1 MRSFGKSVNK
11 YFDKPIQTKKLPK
24 GIPYIIANEAAER
37 FSFYGM
43 KAILVVY
50 MTQYLHITQG
60 EINLSEENAK
70 VYFHLFSSAVYFFPV
85 IGALISDIFFGKF
98 KTIIFL
104 SIVYCL
110 GHFVLAVDPSKL
122 GLVIGLSLI
131 AIGSGGIKPC
141 VSAHVGDQ
149 FGQTNSFLLS
159 KVYGWFYISINLGAF
174 ISTLLIPYCLKHYS
188 AHVAFGIPGLFM
200 LLATL
205 FFWMGRFKFIHIKP
219 EKKILKELVKKKNI
233 KLIFK
238 LSSIFIFVSFF
249 WCLFDQTGS
258 SWILQAE
265 KMDRNFLG
273 IEWLSSQVIAA
284 NPIMILLFTPLFFY
298 YLYPQINKF
307 IDLNSINKIIIG
319 FFLTAI
325 SFLIITI
332 IQYWIDSG
340 QTVNIGW
347 QILAYAV
354 LTSGEIFVSITCL
367 EISYTHAP
375 KKLKSILVSLFLLSI
390 ALGNIVTSIVNFYNV
405 RSDGSLILDQ
415 TNYFLF
421 FTILM
426 LVVTLIFIPISRH
439 FKKKIY
445 LQDAK
450 D

>member
-11 YFDKPIQTKKLPK
+11 YFDKPIQTKELPK

-122 GLVIGLSLI
+122 GLAIGLSLI

-238 LSSIFIFVSFF
+238 LFSIFIFVSFF

-340 QTVNIGW
+340 LTVNIGW

-390 ALGNIVTSIVNFYNV
+390 ALGNVVTTIVNFYNV

>member
-284 NPIMILLFTPLFFY
+284 NPIMILLFTPLFFNH
-298 YLYPQINKF
+298 LYPQINKF

-340 QTVNIGW
+340 LTVNIGW

-426 LVVTLIFIPISRH
+426 LVVTLIFILISRH

>member
-1 MRSFGKSVNK
+1 MSKYLTQPLKS
-11 YFDKPIQTKKLPK
+11 KKLPK

-43 KAILVVY
+43 KSILVIY
-50 MTQYLHITQG
+50 MTQYLYSTQG
-60 EINLSEENAK
+60 ETNLSEEDAK
-70 VYFHLFSSAVYFFPV
+70 AYFHLFSSAVYFFPL

-98 KTIIFL
+98 RTIIFL
-104 SIVYCL
+104 SIVYCI
-110 GHFVLAVDPSKL
+110 GHFVLALDASKL
-122 GLVIGLSLI
+122 GMSVGLSLI

-149 FGQTNSFLLS
+149 FSRFNSFLLS

-188 AHVAFGIPGLFM
+188 SHVAFGIPGLFM

-205 FFWMGRFKFIHIKP
+205 FFWMGRYKFIHIKP
-219 EKKILKELVKKKNI
+219 ERKKILKELTNKKNI
-233 KLIFK
+233 KLIIK
-238 LSSIFIFVSFF
+238 LFILFIFVSFF

-273 IEWLSSQVIAA
+273 FEWLSSQILAA
-284 NPIMILLFTPLFFY
+284 NPIMILIFTPLFFY
-298 YLYPQINKF
+298 YLYPKINKF
-307 IDLNSINKIIIG
+307 INLNSINKIIIG
-319 FFLTAI
+319 FFLTTI

-332 IQYWIDSG
+332 IQYWIDLG
-340 QTVNIGW
+340 LTVNIGW
-347 QILAYAV
+347 QIFAYAI

-367 EISYTHAP
+367 EISYTNAP
-375 KKLKSILVSLFLLSI
+375 KKLKSIMVSFFLLSI
-390 ALGNIVTSIVNFYNV
+390 SLGNIYTSAINFYNK
-405 RSDGSLILDQ
+405 REDGTIILNE

-426 LVVTLIFIPISRH
+426 LVITIIFIPTSKYFRE
-439 FKKKIY
+439 KVY
-445 LQDAK
+445 LQDS
-450 D
+450 

>member
-11 YFDKPIQTKKLPK
+11 YFDKPIQTKELPK

-219 EKKILKELVKKKNI
+219 EKKILKE
-233 KLIFK
+233 
-238 LSSIFIFVSFF
+238 
-249 WCLFDQTGS
+249 
-258 SWILQAE
+258 
-265 KMDRNFLG
+265 
-273 IEWLSSQVIAA
+273 
-284 NPIMILLFTPLFFY
+284 
-298 YLYPQINKF
+298 
-307 IDLNSINKIIIG
+307 
-319 FFLTAI
+319 
-325 SFLIITI
+325 
-332 IQYWIDSG
+332 
-340 QTVNIGW
+340 
-347 QILAYAV
+347 
-354 LTSGEIFVSITCL
+354 
-367 EISYTHAP
+367 
-375 KKLKSILVSLFLLSI
+375 
-390 ALGNIVTSIVNFYNV
+390 
-405 RSDGSLILDQ
+405 
-415 TNYFLF
+415 
-421 FTILM
+421 
-426 LVVTLIFIPISRH
+426 
-439 FKKKIY
+439 
-445 LQDAK
+445 
-450 D
+450 

>member
-1 MRSFGKSVNK
+1 MRLFGKSVNK

-340 QTVNIGW
+340 LTVNIGW

>member
-11 YFDKPIQTKKLPK
+11 YFDKPIQTKELPK

-233 KLIFK
+233 KLIFE

-284 NPIMILLFTPLFFY
+284 NPVMILLFTPLFFY

>member
-219 EKKILKELVKKKNI
+219 EKKILKELVKKK
-233 KLIFK
+233 
-238 LSSIFIFVSFF
+238 
-249 WCLFDQTGS
+249 
-258 SWILQAE
+258 IL
-265 KMDRNFLG
+265 N
-273 IEWLSSQVIAA
+273 
-284 NPIMILLFTPLFFY
+284 
-298 YLYPQINKF
+298 
-307 IDLNSINKIIIG
+307 
-319 FFLTAI
+319 
-325 SFLIITI
+325 
-332 IQYWIDSG
+332 
-340 QTVNIGW
+340 
-347 QILAYAV
+347 
-354 LTSGEIFVSITCL
+354 
-367 EISYTHAP
+367 
-375 KKLKSILVSLFLLSI
+375 
-390 ALGNIVTSIVNFYNV
+390 
-405 RSDGSLILDQ
+405 
-415 TNYFLF
+415 
-421 FTILM
+421 
-426 LVVTLIFIPISRH
+426 
-439 FKKKIY
+439 
-445 LQDAK
+445 
-450 D
+450 

>member
-1 MRSFGKSVNK
+1 MPR
-11 YFDKPIQTKKLPK
+11 
-24 GIPYIIANEAAER
+24 GIPYIIGNEAAER

-426 LVVTLIFIPISRH
+426 LVVTLIFIPISRN

>member
-11 YFDKPIQTKKLPK
+11 YFDKPIQTKELPK

-122 GLVIGLSLI
+122 GLAIGLSLI

-273 IEWLSSQVIAA
+273 IEWLSSQVIVA

-340 QTVNIGW
+340 LTVNIGW

-426 LVVTLIFIPISRH
+426 LVGTFIFISISRH

>member
-11 YFDKPIQTKKLPK
+11 YFDKPIQTKELPK

-238 LSSIFIFVSFF
+238 LFSIFIFVSFF

-340 QTVNIGW
+340 LTVNIGW

-390 ALGNIVTSIVNFYNV
+390 ALGNVVTTIVNFYNV

-426 LVVTLIFIPISRH
+426 LVVTLIFIPISRN

-450 D
+450 Y

>member
-238 LSSIFIFVSFF
+238 MCRIFIFVSFF

-340 QTVNIGW
+340 LTVNIGW

>member
-11 YFDKPIQTKKLPK
+11 YFDKPIQTKELPK

-340 QTVNIGW
+340 LTVNIGW

>member
-340 QTVNIGW
+340 LTVNIGW

-426 LVVTLIFIPISRH
+426 LVVTLIFIPVSRH
-439 FKKKIY
+439 LKKKIY

>member
-1 MRSFGKSVNK
+1 MNNYLNHPVK
-11 YFDKPIQTKKLPK
+11 TKKVPK

-43 KAILVVY
+43 KAILVIY
-50 MTQYLHITQG
+50 MTQYLYLTQG
-60 EINLSEENAK
+60 ETNLSEEKAK
-70 VYFHLFSSAVYFFPV
+70 AYFHLFSSAVYCFPI

-110 GHFVLAVDPSKL
+110 GHFVLAIDPSKL
-122 GLVIGLSLI
+122 GLSIGLSLI

-149 FGQTNSFLLS
+149 FSKTNSFLLS
-159 KVYGWFYISINLGAF
+159 KMYGWFYISINFGAF
-174 ISTLLIPYCLKHYS
+174 LSTLLIPYCLKNYS
-188 AHVAFGIPGLFM
+188 PHIAFGIPGIFM

-219 EKKILKELVKKKNI
+219 KEKVLKELFKKKNI
-233 KLIFK
+233 RIILKLFY
-238 LSSIFIFVSFF
+238 LFVFVSFF

-273 IEWLSSQVIAA
+273 IEWLSSQILAA
-284 NPIMILLFTPLFFY
+284 NPLMILLFTPFFFY
-298 YLYPQINKF
+298 YLYPKINLF
-307 IDLNSINKIIIG
+307 INLNSINKIIIG
-319 FFLTAI
+319 FFLTTI

-332 IQYWIDSG
+332 IQYWIDQG
-340 QTVNIGW
+340 LVVNIVW
-347 QILAYAV
+347 QILAYAI

-367 EISYTHAP
+367 EISYTYAP
-375 KKLKSILVSLFLLSI
+375 KKLKSIIVSLFLLSI
-390 ALGNIVTSIVNFYNV
+390 AFGNIVTSVVNFYNE
-405 RSDGSLILDQ
+405 RQDGSLVLNG
-415 TNYFLF
+415 TYYFLF

-426 LVVTLIFIPISRH
+426 LMVTLIFISTSRN
-439 FKKKIY
+439 FKEEIY
-445 LQDAK
+445 LQDTM

>member
-159 KVYGWFYISINLGAF
+159 KVYGWFYLSINLGAF

-390 ALGNIVTSIVNFYNV
+390 ALGNILTSIVNFYNV

>member
-340 QTVNIGW
+340 LTVNIGW

-375 KKLKSILVSLFLLSI
+375 KKLKSSLVSLFLLSI